1 MAQFAPGPAAT
12 QRNSRRASPK
22 FRPAMKAVAFCPA
35 RPHGCGATEGSAGA
49 MKTKVWHLAHGR
61 SLELG
66 AAARLMGILNVTPDS
81 FSDGGRYLSA
91 DAALARA
98 LRMRDD
104 GAAIVDVG
112 GESTRPGAAEVDE
125 AEELRRVLPVVERL
139 ATELSVPVSID
150 TCKTGVACQALDAG
164 AAVVNDIAAGRDD
177 PRLWDALR
185 RSGAGY
191 VAMHMQG
198 TPRTMQAAP
207 QYENVRSEI
216 RTFFERRLACLEAVG
231 VRREQVVL
239 DPGIGFGKSLEH
251 NLDLIAHLDT
261 LASGLRPLL
270 LGVSRKSFL
279 GQALGVDLSDRLPGG
294 LACTV
299 WAALQGVQVFRTHD
313 VAATVQA
320 LRMVEALSSVRSRSA

>member
-1 MAQFAPGPAAT
+1 
-12 QRNSRRASPK
+12 
-22 FRPAMKAVAFCPA
+22 
-35 RPHGCGATEGSAGA
+35 
-49 MKTKVWHLAHGR
+49 
-61 SLELG
+61 
-66 AAARLMGILNVTPDS
+66 MGILNVTPDS
-81 FSDGGRYLSA
+81 FSDGGRFLEASA
-91 DAALARA
+91 AVDRA
-98 LRMRDD
+98 HRMVNE
-104 GAAIVDVG
+104 GADLVDVG
-112 GESTRPGAAEVDE
+112 GESTRPGAAEVEE

-139 ATELSVPVSID
+139 ASELAVPVSID
-150 TCKTGVACQALDAG
+150 TCKTGVACRALDAG

-177 PRLWDALR
+177 PQLWDALR

-207 QYENVRSEI
+207 RYGNVRSEI
-216 RTFFERRLACLEAVG
+216 RGFFEQRLTCLEAVG

-261 LASGLRPLL
+261 LADGLRPLL

-279 GQALGVDLSDRLPGG
+279 GQALGVDVADRLPGG

-320 LRMVEALSSVRSRSA
+320 LRMVEALSSTRSRSA